1 MIVLNYFRHPNVKI
15 NSVVVKIMGNVVSGD
30 EYQTQA
36 AINVNVLPGFYML
49 LSSYNSSVRKDAAW
63 AISNVAAGTPAQIQ
77 SLYDSEI
84 LKEIIALIL
93 SQSEPYEV
101 RKEAGYALTNALTG
115 GMPSKLVV
123 RLIDLGC
130 VKCIDYLLGISEWNL
145 VIAAMD
151 SLIVLLD
158 VCEELGEDDG
168 AMVDGK
174 EGEEDVESVLLDRIN
189 ESGIIE
195 KLTTLQGAQIE
206 LVYTKASMILDTYF
220 EDDEDDDFDMSK
232 SDTAT
237 TKIFTFNPQPDSSSS
252 YFFN

>member
-1 MIVLNYFRHPNVKI
+1 MVAFSLFRHPNVKI

-77 SLYDSEI
+77 ALYDSEI
-84 LKEIIALIL
+84 LKEIITLIL
-93 SQSEPYEV
+93 SQSEVYEV

-115 GMPSKLVV
+115 GLSSKLVG

-151 SLIVLLD
+151 SLVVLLD
-158 VCEELGEDDG
+158 VCEEMGEDGEDDI
-168 AMVDGK
+168 
-174 EGEEDVESVLLDRIN
+174 EGVLLDRIN
-189 ESGIIE
+189 ESGIID

-206 LVYTKASMILDTYF
+206 MVYSKASMILDTYF